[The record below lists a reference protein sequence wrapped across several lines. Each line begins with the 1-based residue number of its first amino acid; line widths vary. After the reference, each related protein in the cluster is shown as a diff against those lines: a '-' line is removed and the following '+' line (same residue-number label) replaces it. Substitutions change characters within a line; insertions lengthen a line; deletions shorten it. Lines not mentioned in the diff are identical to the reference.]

1 MNCRRILIIYMSIS
15 LFLGG
20 YRSGAQ
26 TSKTLFTKAIQ
37 LEEVK
42 SDLEKVILHIKLTK
56 LNKSLT

>member
-1 MNCRRILIIYMSIS
+1 MNCRRILIIYMPIS
-15 LFLGG
+15 VFLGG

-42 SDLEKVILHIKLTK
+42 SDLEKVILHII
-56 LNKSLT
+56 